1 MSGQG
6 TFCTVVNCMDGR
18 TQVNVNEYLKVRFHV
33 DFVDT
38 VTEAG
43 PNGLLA
49 REPDGPTVASVFS
62 RIDISVN
69 KHGSVGIGVV
79 GHHDCAGN
87 PGGAAHQAADT
98 QKAVEALRRRYPSLT
113 VVGLWVDDTWSVTEI
128 DPQGQP

>member
-1 MSGQG
+1 MRGPG

-18 TQVNVNEYLKVRFHV
+18 TQVNVNEYLKVRFQA

-49 REPDGPTVASVFS
+49 RDPDGGTAASIFS
-62 RIDISVN
+62 RIGISVQ

-87 PGGAAHQAADT
+87 PGDAAHQDADT
-98 QKAVEALRRRYPSLT
+98 QAAVEAVRRRYPSLT
-113 VVGLWVDDTWSVTEI
+113 VIGLWVDESWSVSEI
-128 DPQGQP
+128 NLSEQA